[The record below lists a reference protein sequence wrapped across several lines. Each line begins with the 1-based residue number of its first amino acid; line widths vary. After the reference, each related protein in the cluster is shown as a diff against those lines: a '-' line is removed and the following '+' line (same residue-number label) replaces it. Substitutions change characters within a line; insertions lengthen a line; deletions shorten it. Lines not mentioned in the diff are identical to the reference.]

1 MRSPTKT
8 LTSKL
13 LEGTLA
19 DRMDIRFY
27 QTEPG
32 VWCNSALGI
41 VLTDR
46 ADKTLRVKHVD
57 EAEFVGKANRVRE
70 AGYVSRANLVG
81 SAVSVVSAVS
91 CLKIE
96 TGKNATPQL

>member
-1 MRSPTKT
+1 MSTPTKT

-13 LEGTLA
+13 LEDTLA

-32 VWCNSALGI
+32 VWTNSALGI
-41 VLTDR
+41 VLTEH
-46 ADKTLRVKHVD
+46 ADKTLRVRRVN
-57 EAEFVGKANRVRE
+57 EAEWVGKANRVRE
-70 AGYVSRANLVG
+70 VGYVYRANLVG
-81 SAVSVVSAVS
+81 SAVS

-96 TGKNATPQL
+96 TGYNATPQP